1 LNDFRSRTWT
11 EFAEDQAI
19 GLYLLIGG
27 ARACIWCLLFVA
39 AVVIR

>member
-1 LNDFRSRTWT
+1 VDDFRSRTWT

-27 ARACIWCLLFVA
+27 ARACIWFLLFLV
-39 AVVIR
+39 AVVWR